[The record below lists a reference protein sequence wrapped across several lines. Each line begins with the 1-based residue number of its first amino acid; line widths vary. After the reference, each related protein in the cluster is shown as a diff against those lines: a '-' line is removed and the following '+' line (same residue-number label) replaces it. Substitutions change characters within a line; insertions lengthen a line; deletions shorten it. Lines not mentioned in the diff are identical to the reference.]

1 MSENPSASKQFA
13 AQVDQ
18 IPVIGYEPK
27 TRRDGVQFVIW
38 LPGLSMTKEAMNQQ
52 LQDLAGA
59 GFVALSFDPWQHGA
73 RGTESGQAFITR
85 VFGNFRRYM
94 WPIIGQTTLDTLR
107 VIDWAV
113 SELGV
118 NNEVY
123 MGGLSMGGDIA
134 IAAAGI
140 EPRIKRVAALV
151 ATPDWLRPGMQAI
164 NNSGTILPP
173 GTPDAYA
180 QYFYDTLNPLTH
192 LEHYARSAHGPAITF
207 ECGADDT
214 HVPADGA
221 QRFQAA
227 FRQQYPALAE
237 RIRVN
242 LIPDAGH
249 MDSMKNPAFW
259 QNALAWFS
267 Q

>member
-1 MSENPSASKQFA
+1 MSENPSSITQFS
-13 AQVDQ
+13 AQVDH
-18 IPVIGYEPK
+18 IPVIGYEPAA
-27 TRRDGVQFVIW
+27 RRAGTQLAIW
-38 LPGLSMTKEAMNQQ
+38 LPGLSMTKEAMTRE
-52 LQDLAGA
+52 LQALAGA
-59 GFVALSFDPWQHGA
+59 GFVAISFDPWQHGA
-73 RGTESGQAFITR
+73 RGTESGQEIIAR

-94 WPIIGQTTLDTLR
+94 WSIIGQTTLDTLR

-134 IAAAGI
+134 VAAAGI
-140 EPRIKRVAALV
+140 EPRIKRVAAV
-151 ATPDWLRPGMQAI
+151 VSTPDWLRSGMQMI
-164 NNSGTILPP
+164 QSPGTLLPT

-180 QYFYDTLNPLTH
+180 QYFYDLLNPLTH
-192 LEHYARSAHGPAITF
+192 VEHYAHGPAITF

-214 HVPADGA
+214 HVPPDGA
-221 QRFQAA
+221 LRFQEA
-227 FRQQYPALAE
+227 FRQAYPAMAE
-237 RIRVN
+237 RVRVN
-242 LIPDAGH
+242 LISDAGH
-249 MDSMKNPAFW
+249 MDYSTTPAFW